1 MPQQLIIY
9 IKDISTLDADWVF
22 CSPTGEISS
31 PISSGSVSE
40 LAEKNNL
47 GGALTI
53 RCVLNSDYLHFSYQS
68 VPAKNKQRA
77 LQAIP
82 FALEE
87 QLAEDI
93 EELHFATDI
102 PVNNIYPTAVI
113 QHKLLE
119 ELLSS
124 LSAFNIQPSAVYA
137 DINCLPQTTGSW
149 NILCTDNGISIN
161 PFTDSVIHC
170 DADSFSIILPRL
182 LQQTDNDILPDNI
195 NIWSKTE
202 ITLPE
207 DMPAEITITQQSFS
221 HSELSLFLEALN
233 SRSAVNLLQGRYK
246 VISQN
251 TEWWKPWRLA
261 AALAATA
268 FCLQLLSGGLSLNR
282 LQTENK
288 QLEHQINKIYKQ
300 TFPRSKRI
308 VNARV
313 QMENK
318 LKKLRKGSGKS
329 DFGFTDLLIV
339 TSPILQQTAD
349 IEIQTMDFNNNKLE
363 LNVST
368 NRLANIESLKSRLN
382 QLGQIK
388 AELLSSSSKAKL
400 VNAKIRIEAL

>member
-1 MPQQLIIY
+1 MAQQLIIY
-9 IKDISTLDADWVF
+9 IKDIHSLDADWVF
-22 CSPTGEISS
+22 SSPAGEISS
-31 PISSGSVSE
+31 PVSSGSISE

-47 GGALTI
+47 NNAASI
-53 RCVLNSDYLHFSYQS
+53 SCVLNSDFLHFSYQS
-68 VPAKNKQRA
+68 IPAKNKQRA
-77 LQAIP
+77 MQAIP

-87 QLAEDI
+87 QLAEDL
-93 EELHFATDI
+93 EELHFATDNA
-102 PVNNIYPTAVI
+102 VNNIYPVAVI
-113 QHKLLE
+113 QHKQIN

-124 LSAFNIQPSAVYA
+124 LSAFNIKPSALYA
-137 DINCLPQTTGSW
+137 DIDCLPQTTGSW
-149 NILCTDNGISIN
+149 NILHTKNGISIN
-161 PFTDSVIHC
+161 PFADSVVHC
-170 DADSFSIILPRL
+170 DADSFSLILSRL
-182 LQQTDNDILPDNI
+182 LQQTANNDLPGNI
-195 NIWSKTE
+195 NIWSETE

-207 DMPAEITITQQSFS
+207 DTPDEITITQQSFS
-221 HSELSLFLEALN
+221 HSPLSLFLKSLN
-233 SRSAVNLLQGRYK
+233 KRSAVNLLQDRYK
-246 VISQN
+246 VINQN

-318 LKKLRKGSGKS
+318 LKKLRKGGGKA
-329 DFGFTDLLIV
+329 DFGFTGLLII

-349 IEIQTMDFNNNKLE
+349 IEIQSMDFNNNKLE

-382 QLGQIK
+382 QSGPIK

>member
-1 MPQQLIIY
+1 MAQQLIIY
-9 IKDISTLDADWVF
+9 IKDISSLDADWVF
-22 CSPTGEISS
+22 CSPAGEISS
-31 PISSGSVSE
+31 PVSSGSVSD

-47 GGALTI
+47 DGATSI
-53 RCVLNSDYLHFSYQS
+53 SCVLNSDYLHFTYQS
-68 VPAKNKQRA
+68 IPAKNKQRA
-77 LQAIP
+77 MQAIP

-93 EELHFATDI
+93 EELHFATDNAM
-102 PVNNIYPTAVI
+102 NNIYPIAVI
-113 QHKLLE
+113 QKKLING
-119 ELLSS
+119 LLSS
-124 LSAFNIQPSAVYA
+124 LSTYNIKPSALYA

-149 NILCTDNGISIN
+149 NILYIEDNISIN

-170 DADSFSIILPRL
+170 DVDSFSLILPRL
-182 LQQTDNDILPDNI
+182 LQQTDNDVLPDNI
-195 NIWSKTE
+195 NLWSKAETA
-202 ITLPE
+202 LPE
-207 DMPAEITITQQSFS
+207 NLPPDITITQQPFN
-221 HSELSLFLEALN
+221 HSALSLFIEAIN
-233 SRSAVNLLQGRYK
+233 KHSPVNLLQGDYK
-246 VISQN
+246 VINQN
-251 TEWWKPWRLA
+251 TKWWKPWRLA

-329 DFGFTDLLIV
+329 DLGFTDLLII
-339 TSPILQQTAD
+339 TSPILQQTND

-382 QLGQIK
+382 QLGPIK

-400 VNAKIRIEAL
+400 VNAKIKIEAL